1 MREELTVASADDM
14 LALGRRL
21 AAVLLP
27 GDLVVLS
34 GDLGAGKTTL
44 VQGIGAGLGVR
55 GPVTSPTFVIARVH
69 PSLTGGP
76 ALVHADAYRL
86 NSPAEVDD
94 LDLDASLETS
104 VTVVEWGGGLVEGLA
119 PDRLDVS
126 IALAA
131 PGPGPG
137 GVPGEAGP
145 ANETSPDDGPGPDDE
160 TSPDDGPGPDDGT
173 SPDNGPGPDQE
184 PRTVR
189 LEGHGARWEGV
200 DGLPPAGSAAASGGV
215 QAGGVPAGRT
225 PASGG
230 AQAGGVPAGRTPARQ
245 PSPGGGT
252 GG

>member
-1 MREELTVASADDM
+1 MTGGEAPGGARKAGPVMREELTVASADDM

-44 VQGIGAGLGVR
+44 VRGIGAGLGVR
-55 GPVTSPTFVIARVH
+55 GPITSPTFVIARVH

-126 IALAA
+126 IALAPPT
-131 PGPGPG
+131 PGPGLG
-137 GVPGEAGP
+137 GVPGWAGLD
-145 ANETSPDDGPGPDDE
+145 NEPGPDY
-160 TSPDDGPGPDDGT
+160 
-173 SPDNGPGPDQE
+173 GPGPDQE

-189 LEGHGARWEGV
+189 LEGHGARWEGA
-200 DGLPPAGSAAASGGV
+200 DGLPPA
-215 QAGGVPAGRT
+215 R
-225 PASGG
+225 
-230 AQAGGVPAGRTPARQ
+230 
-245 PSPGGGT
+245 
-252 GG
+252 